1 MADQLQT
8 LLKYAQN
15 NPELLNK
22 AMSFAQNNAELLNAV
37 PALAATAKNIL
48 NPSGVSGSA
57 PLQPAVVESLQA
69 VASVDNVT
77 ESINTASTLF
87 SVKYIVIGAL
97 VSWAILIIAVR
108 FMVKEEETK
117 KDIEFINSTLFGNSG
132 IIPIILSIWL
142 VSILAVTLLPAM
154 TGVFPKM
161 GVLAD
166 SLSTFLIELPKLIP
180 ALL

>member
-8 LLKYAQN
+8 LLKYAQK

-22 AMSFAQNNAELLNAV
+22 AMSFAQNNAQLISAV
-37 PALAATAKNIL
+37 PAVAATVQNVL
-48 NPSGVSGSA
+48 NPSGVSGTS
-57 PLQPAVVESLQA
+57 PLQPSVVESLQT

-87 SVKYIVIGAL
+87 NIKYMVIGAL
-97 VSWAILIIAVR
+97 ILWAILIITVR
-108 FMVKEEETK
+108 FSVKEEETK

-132 IIPIILSIWL
+132 IIPIILSIW
-142 VSILAVTLLPAM
+142 VISVLAVTLLPAM

-161 GVLAD
+161 GSLAD
-166 SLSTFLIELPKLIP
+166 ALSTFFIELPKLIP
-180 ALL
+180 VLI